1 LEQSDGAYERN
12 PQAAIGK
19 YIIIS
24 IVSTKE
30 EKKKKNSDRESA
42 KMQGNPILLFQ
53 GKNKKRKGKGK
64 YHS

>member
-30 EKKKKNSDRESA
+30 ER
-42 KMQGNPILLFQ
+42 
-53 GKNKKRKGKGK
+53 KRKRK
-64 YHS
+64 Y